1 MVREDAMST
10 VQTGTE
16 SGTSAAGDA
25 FHGPPPRDPVQSP
38 PLSPVTESLEHT
50 DPRCESQTATP
61 TAPGKML
68 GKCLLIE
75 PLGRGG
81 ACTVFRAWH
90 QTLRLAVAVKVLHL
104 ETDDPRRP
112 AALRQLQAEA
122 RLLGRLNHPH
132 IIRAFDFED
141 DAQLPYLVL
150 ECLDGGSLHDLI
162 QRSGRLQAEPA
173 RNLMR
178 QVTSGLAALWDLGY
192 VHRDV
197 KPGNILLDRAG
208 RAKIADLGQAVS
220 FAQGPDAEDRPLET
234 AGTAAYLAPEQFLS
248 PASVDHRADMY
259 GMGAA
264 FYEALTGRMPF
275 VGRSRMDVLMQHAR
289 QAPTPPAQLV
299 PSLDPALSQLVL
311 TLMAKDPDERYP
323 SAVELLAALNTTSS
337 TTDKPPARQAVEAPV
352 AEIQQTLP
360 GHRRHFWEA
369 LLERWRASLAPTAP
383 TQQVWMHAMK
393 RTLSLSAQG
402 TARRPADA
410 PPADR

>member
-1 MVREDAMST
+1 MVREDTMST

-16 SGTSAAGDA
+16 SGSSAAGDG
-25 FHGPPPRDPVQSP
+25 FHGPSRRDTAQSP
-38 PLSPVTESLEHT
+38 LLSPVTESLEHT
-50 DPRCESQTATP
+50 DPRCEGQSSAP

-104 ETDDPRRP
+104 EADDPRRP

-132 IIRAFDFED
+132 VIRAFDFED

-162 QRSGRLQAEPA
+162 QRSGRVQSEPA
-173 RNLMR
+173 RSLMR

-220 FAQGPDAEDRPLET
+220 FQQGPDAEDRPLEP

-259 GMGAA
+259 GLGAA
-264 FYEALTGRMPF
+264 FYEALTGRLPF
-275 VGRSRMDVLMQHAR
+275 AGKSRMDVLMQHAR
-289 QAPTPPAQLV
+289 QAPTPPTQLV
-299 PSLDPALSQLVL
+299 HGLDPALSQLVL
-311 TLMAKDPDERYP
+311 MLMAKDPDERYP
-323 SAVELLAALNTTSS
+323 SATELLAALNGTPS
-337 TTDKPPARQAVEAPV
+337 TRDEPPAPQKVEVPV
-352 AEIQQTLP
+352 SEPHTLT
-360 GHRRHFWEA
+360 GNRRHFWDA
-369 LLERWRASLAPTAP
+369 LLERWRASLVPTAP

-402 TARRPADA
+402 TIRRPTDA
-410 PPADR
+410 PPVDR